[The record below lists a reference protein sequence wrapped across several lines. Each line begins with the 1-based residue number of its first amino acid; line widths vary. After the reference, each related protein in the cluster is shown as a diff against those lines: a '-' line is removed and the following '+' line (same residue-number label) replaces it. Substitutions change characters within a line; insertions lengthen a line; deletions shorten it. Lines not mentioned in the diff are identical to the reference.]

1 MHANRL
7 SVLCVCVCLRVFCG
21 GAGVETARGG
31 REGGERLP
39 EFLTVGIVEVE
50 SLRGLRD
57 ER

>member
-1 MHANRL
+1 M
-7 SVLCVCVCLRVFCG
+7 RVFCG

-57 ER
+57 ES